1 MVKTPLLVCSRR
13 AIGAAGLLM
22 LSLNGCKKVVE
33 AEAVDALTLVS
44 GGAQTRQAARL
55 LASPLVFRAT
65 SAEGSAVGGATI
77 TIVIVQGG
85 GAVDSAS
92 IKTDANGEARVRW
105 TLGPGVTSQ
114 ALQASV
120 PDVEPL
126 VVTATGIVPS
136 DIVIAQG
143 NNQSARIGVALP
155 NSVVVRVL
163 GAANTPMDSINVTFQ
178 ITGGGGAIAPQS
190 ILTNASGEA
199 TVKWTMGPIA
209 GSNSAVVRAS
219 TIDPVTISATATP

>member
-1 MVKTPLLVCSRR
+1 MTRLLLRSCR
-13 AIGAAGLLM
+13 AFGAAGLLM
-22 LSLNGCKKVVE
+22 LSLTGCKKVVE
-33 AEAVDALTLVS
+33 VEAVDALTLVS
-44 GGAQTRQAARL
+44 GGSQVRQAGRL
-55 LASPLVFRAT
+55 LPAPLVFRAT
-65 SAEGSAVGGATI
+65 SAGGAALGAATI

-92 IKTDANGEARVRW
+92 IKTDENGEARVKW
-105 TLGPGVTSQ
+105 TLGPGATLQV
-114 ALQASV
+114 LQASV

-143 NNQSARIGVALP
+143 NNQSARIGVALT

-163 GAANTPMDSINVTFQ
+163 GANNTPMDSINVTFQ

-199 TVKWTMGPIA
+199 TVKWTMGPVA
-209 GSNSAVVRAS
+209 GANTALVRAS